1 MANITITMTEAE
13 AHAFIVAKRIMD
25 EMQSENLEQDE
36 KYGLDMYQ
44 EMHAGLDNLQQ
55 KVEDQQ
61 WIEAWVAEGAEV
73 RPDLSKAVI
82 RKYAKKALK
91 DEKEG

>member
-25 EMQSENLEQDE
+25 DMESQNLAQEEDL
-36 KYGLDMYQ
+36 GLDIYKK
-44 EMHAGLDNLQQ
+44 MHAGLESLQE

-73 RPDLSKAVI
+73 RPDLSKAII

-91 DEKEG
+91 EEKEG